1 MCGRGEVRR
10 EGVGGRGWVSGHRL
24 GEECPTLSTLHWV
37 CWLVCGRLH
46 TCSHTI
52 GLPPPVAACVLTS
65 DKAVQ
70 QRGRGR
76 SEVVTITVQADRVV
90 SGSDVVSDGYA

>member
-1 MCGRGEVRR
+1 MWGGGGGGGWG
-10 EGVGGRGWVSGHRL
+10 GVPGHRL
-24 GEECPTLSTLHWV
+24 GEEGPTLSTLHWV

-46 TCSHTI
+46 TCPHTTV
-52 GLPPPVAACVLTS
+52 LPPPVAACVLAS
-65 DKAVQ
+65 DQAVQ

-76 SEVVTITVQADRVV
+76 SEVVIITVQADRVV